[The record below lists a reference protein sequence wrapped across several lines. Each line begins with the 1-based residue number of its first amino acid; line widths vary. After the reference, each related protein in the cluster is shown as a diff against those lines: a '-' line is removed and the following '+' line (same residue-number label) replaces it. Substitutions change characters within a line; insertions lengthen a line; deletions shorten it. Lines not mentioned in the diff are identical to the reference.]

1 MKDYKNCTVNERH
14 ESLKNMLEG
23 VVFIALIAV
32 IYILALLGSAS

>member
-1 MKDYKNCTVNERH
+1 MKDYKNCTVNENA
-14 ESLKNMLEG
+14 ELIKNMLEG